1 MEGLDE
7 RAAAA
12 ITAMEQKHSELAQE
26 RQQKIDE
33 MNKRTKDLVQK
44 SPKFKDLEEGY
55 RYDPKKP
62 GKYVIKELESR
73 KKMLASI

>member
-1 MEGLDE
+1 
-7 RAAAA
+7 
-12 ITAMEQKHSELAQE
+12 
-26 RQQKIDE
+26 